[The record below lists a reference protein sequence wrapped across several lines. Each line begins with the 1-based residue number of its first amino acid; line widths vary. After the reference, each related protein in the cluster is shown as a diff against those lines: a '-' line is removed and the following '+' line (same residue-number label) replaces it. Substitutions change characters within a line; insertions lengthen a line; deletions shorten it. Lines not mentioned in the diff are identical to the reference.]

1 MESIGQFLRLAREER
16 GISLDQVSR
25 DTNISRH
32 FIVALEEDKHEVFP
46 AEPYVIGFLRN
57 YSEHLGLNTEEI
69 IAKYRTVKIQEQPAP
84 MEELIRKP
92 SPWPSRV
99 LLGGGVLLVL
109 AAIVVFVV
117 PPAFEFVAGLP
128 KALASASAPK
138 EPRNFTLTADKKA
151 LTQRLY
157 TGDTVAL
164 EDQGQSFTFTL
175 KAIGDETILSG
186 APGDYKLHLGD
197 ELFLDLNSDNVN
209 DLRLFLKD
217 VVPAEPNRG
226 AEFAF
231 ERLVATASTLAS
243 APTNLG
249 DEVKP
254 GMAAAGTVSGASV
267 EQKPIVILTD
277 VTPKPFTVD
286 VTFRGYALFRY
297 VTDDNLR
304 EEAYFHKGDT
314 VRIDASRKIKIWV
327 SNAGAF
333 AGKVNATTDFEIG
346 RSGEVVARTIE
357 WGKDD
362 TGKSLLVANPLN

>member
-1 MESIGQFLRLAREER
+1 MESIGQYLRLAREER
-16 GISLDQVSR
+16 GLSIDQVSR

-57 YSEHLGLNTEEI
+57 YSEHLGLNTEEL

-92 SPWPSRV
+92 SPWPTR
-99 LLGGGVLLVL
+99 LLVGGSAL
-109 AAIVVFVV
+109 VVLVVLVVFVV
-117 PPAFEFVAGLP
+117 PAAFEFVAGLP
-128 KALASASAPK
+128 KALAAASAPK
-138 EPRNFTLTADKKA
+138 EPRSFALAADKA
-151 LTQRLY
+151 QLTQRLY

-164 EDQGQSFTFTL
+164 DDQGQTFTFTL
-175 KAIGDETILSG
+175 KAIGDETVLSG
-186 APGDYKLHLGD
+186 APGDYKLRLGD
-197 ELFLDLNSDNVN
+197 EVFLDLNGDNVN

-217 VVPAEPNRG
+217 VVPAEPDRG

-231 ERLVATASTLAS
+231 ERLVAPPTTLNT
-243 APTNLG
+243 PGTLG

-267 EQKPIVILTD
+267 EQKAVVILTD
-277 VTPKPFTVD
+277 VAPKPFTVD

-357 WGKDD
+357 WGKDAQ
-362 TGKSLLVANPLN
+362 GKSNLVANPLN